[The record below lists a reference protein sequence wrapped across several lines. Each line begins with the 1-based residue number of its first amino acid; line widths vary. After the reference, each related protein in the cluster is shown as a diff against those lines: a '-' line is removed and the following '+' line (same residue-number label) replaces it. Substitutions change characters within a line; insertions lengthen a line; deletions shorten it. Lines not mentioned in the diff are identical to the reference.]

1 MTDNLTK
8 LNYLLLMLKFLPDD
22 IRRLIQDASRVDVDV
37 LEKRV
42 YNRFFQTWA
51 DYCDQIGDLSFE
63 EYLENEH

>member
-8 LNYLLLMLKFLPDD
+8 LNYLLTMLNFLPADTK
-22 IRRLIQDASRVDVDV
+22 RLVQDACRVDVNV

-42 YNRFFQTWA
+42 YDRFFQTWT